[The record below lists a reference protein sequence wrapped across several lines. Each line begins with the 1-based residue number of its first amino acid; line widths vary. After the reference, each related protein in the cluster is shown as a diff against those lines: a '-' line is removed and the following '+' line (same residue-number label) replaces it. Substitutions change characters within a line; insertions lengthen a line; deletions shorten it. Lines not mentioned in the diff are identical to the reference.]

1 MIFRWIDVQNKHSI
15 SCKNLHHSSRLYN
28 GMLSCYPLGNATVEI
43 HAETLTPWITRAG
56 ERYNMLFDRAN
67 KRIMTPNAEIHTGQ
81 TATFF
86 LFTRLRPTAQSL
98 HLTHAPADLVYM
110 RSIMPHSAVHSAAIV
125 VVNGYLLLTYRR
137 TGRWLGATWSNYI
150 TPIHREVDYY
160 KLARMRG
167 TRQAAGNEHL
177 P

>member
-86 LFTRLRPTAQSL
+86 IYSIATDCTKPTFNARTRRLGLHEKHNATFCGAQCRHCSRERVPVINVPTHWEVAGG
-98 HLTHAPADLVYM
+98 DLIQLYNTDTQ
-110 RSIMPHSAVHSAAIV
+110 R
-125 VVNGYLLLTYRR
+125 GRLL
-137 TGRWLGATWSNYI
+137 
-150 TPIHREVDYY
+150 
-160 KLARMRG
+160 
-167 TRQAAGNEHL
+167 
-177 P
+177 